1 MKFMNHERKI
11 QCLLFLSCF
20 LFTAMQA
27 QETIP
32 ATGGSAT
39 GSGGTVTYSA
49 GQVTYNTFSG
59 TTGTVAQGVQQPY
72 EISVVTGISNPRE
85 ITLECSIFPNPA
97 TKLVKLMVESIDYE
111 NLRFRLYDI
120 NGILI
125 QDKKVESRET
135 EISMENLS
143 SSIYFLKVINNN
155 KEVKV
160 FKIVKN

>member
-1 MKFMNHERKI
+1 MEHERKI
-11 QCLLFLSCF
+11 QSLLFLSCF
-20 LFTAMQA
+20 LFTAIQA

-39 GSGGTVTYSA
+39 GSGGTVTYSV
-49 GQVTYNTFSG
+49 GQVTYNTFSA

-72 EISVVTGISNPRE
+72 EISVVTGISDARE
-85 ITLECSIFPNPA
+85 ITLECTIFLNPT
-97 TKLVKLMVESIDYE
+97 TKFVKLMVEAFDYE
-111 NLRFRLYDI
+111 NLRFRLYDV

-125 QDKKVESRET
+125 QDKKVESRVT

-155 KEVKV
+155 TEVKV